1 MTEIQAPY
9 PFILDTAPDF
19 EGGTMEDVPCW
30 RPGVRGEVVTNTGDT
45 EEFADGM
52 GQIVLTEVSRHKP
65 GRYPERV
72 FYVRQWI
79 DPDGK
84 RFGKTNLRMTT
95 SAAFARLCKGYRHEF
110 EMAAPA
116 ADGAHACPK

>member
-1 MTEIQAPY
+1 MTEIKAPY
-9 PFILDTAPDF
+9 PFIRVTVTLHDE
-19 EGGTMEDVPCW
+19 EGPHDVQSW
-30 RPGVRGEVVTNTGDT
+30 RPGVRGVPVYPGDVEEV
-45 EEFADGM
+45 ADGM
-52 GQIVLTEVSRHKP
+52 GSIVLTEVSRHKP

-79 DPDGK
+79 DPDGR
-84 RFGKTNLRMTT
+84 RFGKPGLRMTT
-95 SAAFARLCKGYRHEF
+95 AHAFARLCKGYRHEF

>member
-1 MTEIQAPY
+1 MNEIRVPY

-19 EGGTMEDVPCW
+19 EGGTMMDVPTW
-30 RPGVRGEVVTNTGDT
+30 RPGTRGVVKLPDDVGSV
-45 EEFADGM
+45 ADGM
-52 GQIVLTEVSRHKP
+52 GFIVLIEISRHKP

-79 DPDGK
+79 DPDGR
-84 RFGKTNLRMTT
+84 RFGKPGLRMTT
-95 SAAFARLCKGYRHEF
+95 AHAFARLCKGYRHEF

-116 ADGAHACPK
+116 ADGAHAC